1 MSEPNH
7 EKEELILQSVKKVL
21 TDVIKDTATPP
32 GMRHPLK
39 DDTIRAMRDCL
50 VLISDRE
57 QELAQAAGRNMDMRP
72 HFTDEPRKRGD
83 VVIPLETSGL
93 FKKRSEQTDK

>member
-1 MSEPNH
+1 MSDATH
-7 EKEELILQSVKKVL
+7 EKEEAILQAVKKVL

-39 DDTIRAMRDCL
+39 DNTIRAMRDCL

-57 QELAQAAGRNMDMRP
+57 QELTAEAGRSMDMRP
-72 HFTDEPRKRGD
+72 HFTDEPKTRGN
-83 VVIPLETSGL
+83 VVIPLEKSGL
-93 FKKRSEQTDK
+93 FKKKPE

>member
-1 MSEPNH
+1 MSDAKH
-7 EKEELILQSVKKVL
+7 GKEALILQAVKRVL

-39 DDTIRAMRDCL
+39 EDTIRSMRDCL

-57 QELAQAAGRNMDMRP
+57 QELAAEEGRSMDLRP
-72 HFTDEPRKRGD
+72 HYTDEPRAKGK
-83 VVIPLETSGL
+83 VVVPLDTSGL
-93 FKKRSEQTDK
+93 FGKKPK

>member
-1 MSEPNH
+1 MSDATH
-7 EKEELILQSVKKVL
+7 DKEERILQTVKKVL

-39 DDTIRAMRDCL
+39 DDTIRSMRDCL

-57 QELAQAAGRNMDMRP
+57 QELAAQAGRAMDMRP

-83 VVIPLETSGL
+83 VVIPLEKSGL
-93 FKKRSEQTDK
+93 FKKKPE

>member
-1 MSEPNH
+1 MSESTH
-7 EKEELILQSVKKVL
+7 DKEELILQAVKKVL

-57 QELAQAAGRNMDMRP
+57 QELAATAGRSMDMRP
-72 HFTDEPRKRGD
+72 HFTDEPRKRD
-83 VVIPLETSGL
+83 NVVIPLEKSGL
-93 FKKRSEQTDK
+93 IKKKTE

>member
-1 MSEPNH
+1 MSDDRRDN
-7 EKEELILQSVKKVL
+7 EERILQAVKKVL

-50 VLISDRE
+50 VLISNRE
-57 QELAQAAGRNMDMRP
+57 QQLAAEAGRAMDMRP
-72 HFTDEPRKRGD
+72 HFTDEPREKGN
-83 VVIPLETSGL
+83 VVIPLEKSGL
-93 FKKRSEQTDK
+93 FKKKPE

>member
-1 MSEPNH
+1 MSDVTH
-7 EKEELILQSVKKVL
+7 EKEEAILQAVKKVL

-39 DDTIRAMRDCL
+39 DNTIRSMRDCL

-57 QELAQAAGRNMDMRP
+57 QELAAQAGRSMDMRP
-72 HFTDEPRKRGD
+72 HFTDEPKARGD
-83 VVIPLETSGL
+83 VVIPLDQSGL
-93 FKKRSEQTDK
+93 IKHKKKD